1 MYRSRN
7 WNKNERLENKS
18 MKRVNWYKNVR
29 HGTEYKTVLFVPV
42 TKGSILAKELRNR
55 EEEINRFSKERIKI
69 QESGGINIKDFLIQK
84 DPFPKNKCEKAKCL
98 ICKSTVKENLSMLVI
113 QTTWGTV
120 VTVEHIETGEKT
132 NIM

>member
-1 MYRSRN
+1 MSVRGLNTKLFYLSR
-7 WNKNERLENKS
+7 LQ
-18 MKRVNWYKNVR
+18 
-29 HGTEYKTVLFVPV
+29 
-42 TKGSILAKELRNR
+42 LAKELRNR
-55 EEEINRFSKERIKI
+55 EEEIDRYSKERIKI
-69 QESGGINIKDFLIQK
+69 EESGGIYIKAFVIQK
-84 DPFPKNKCEKAKCL
+84 NPFPKNKCEKAKCL